1 MRIGYGLKVCSLVI
15 DIGAFVVCSYLVT
28 WFWNYPD
35 GTAGLYGVLMSVM
48 SGLYVFSDILD
59 SIIVLLKV
67 KLETKNIQ
75 SQTKSD

>member
-15 DIGAFVVCSYLVT
+15 YIGAFVVCSYLVT

-35 GTAGLYGVLMSVM
+35 ETARLYGVLMSIM
-48 SGLYVFSDILD
+48 SGVCVFSDILD

-75 SQTKSD
+75 GQIKSD

>member
-1 MRIGYGLKVCSLVI
+1 MRIGYGLKVFSLGINIGVFVI
-15 DIGAFVVCSYLVT
+15 CSYLVT

-35 GTAGLYGVLMSVM
+35 RTAGLYGVLMSVIA
-48 SGLYVFSDILD
+48 GLYLFRDILD

-75 SQTKSD
+75 GQTKSD